1 MMSAREIPGGGA
13 QLSLLQVTRHC
24 TCKSLRDK
32 VEMTRHSAMETVVV
46 AIAKDRLA
54 RVAIGKGNAVGLH
67 SDAG

>member
-1 MMSAREIPGGGA
+1 
-13 QLSLLQVTRHC
+13 
-24 TCKSLRDK
+24 
-32 VEMTRHSAMETVVV
+32 METVVV